1 MLRATTACTFS
12 TSQLPKVVGKDGSKD
27 AATSVGTLQGE
38 WVGIS
43 ATREPKMLNRAG
55 DQRIRAITS
64 AARDADDLI
73 KLKSY
78 NAASITTSSERST
91 SVPSD
96 DDGQEFLNEWDEWS
110 EHEVGHGPKARW
122 ENIHYDFNT
131 GKVLTPAVIAS
142 TTMSSEKTIG
152 KSQIDHIAS
161 SIPCMLFAHQDFG
174 HREKVAQNEMKFG
187 KMYNAMVSRPV
198 GRKEMMEDPDAKASM
213 RNEWLGQHRESMISQ
228 LSVNTTMS

>member
-91 SVPSD
+91 SVQASQVMMMVKNFSTNGTNGPSMKLD
-96 DDGQEFLNEWDEWS
+96 MDQKLDG
-110 EHEVGHGPKARW
+110 K
-122 ENIHYDFNT
+122 IY
-131 GKVLTPAVIAS
+131 
-142 TTMSSEKTIG
+142 TMT
-152 KSQIDHIAS
+152 
-161 SIPCMLFAHQDFG
+161 SIP
-174 HREKVAQNEMKFG
+174 G
-187 KMYNAMVSRPV
+187 KY
-198 GRKEMMEDPDAKASM
+198 
-213 RNEWLGQHRESMISQ
+213 
-228 LSVNTTMS
+228 